1 MKRSTDRILTTFA
14 GSLVR
19 PPDLRDLV
27 LERDAGKSVDEAR
40 LEARVAEAVGQVV
53 RQQVDAGLDV
63 ISDGEMSK
71 PSFWTYLN
79 ERLTGF
85 DTYAPVGGRPAM
97 VDVLDFPELAARLYP
112 RGAQAL
118 QPVCTSPIAYRGQP
132 QLERDLRNFQAALES
147 VDYTE
152 AFLPAAT
159 PGMVA
164 YTQANQFY
172 PTIEAY
178 LDALA
183 DALRVEYTAIVD
195 AGFVLQLDAPDVP
208 IGRNVVFAGDGVDF
222 GARGIEEYRTRLELL
237 IAACNRALDGIPAE
251 RVRFHTCWGNWAGP
265 HHRDVP
271 LSDIID
277 IVLKVNAEAIYVEA
291 FNPRHEHEWKVWQTV
306 SLPPDKLL
314 IVGMIDTKTNYIE
327 HPDAIAER
335 LQRYARLVGRDRL
348 IAATDCGFGTTAA
361 RSTVVEEV
369 AWAKLRSLR
378 AGADLASELLWE
390 RAAASQPHS
399 S

>member
-27 LERDAGKSVDEAR
+27 LERDAGKPVDEAR
-40 LEARVAEAVGQVV
+40 LETRIGEAVRQVV

-63 ISDGEMSK
+63 VSDGEMSK

-85 DTYAPVGGRPAM
+85 DTRAPGAGRPAM
-97 VDVLDFPELAARLYP
+97 VDVLDFPELAARLNI
-112 RGAQAL
+112 RGAQAPL
-118 QPVCTSPIAYRGQP
+118 QPVCTGPIAYRGQP
-132 QLERDLRNFQAALES
+132 QLERDLHNFRTALES
-147 VDYTE
+147 VEYTE

-164 YTQANQFY
+164 YTQPNRFY
-172 PTIEAY
+172 PTVEAY

-183 DALRVEYTAIVD
+183 DALHVEYSAIVD
-195 AGFVLQLDAPDVP
+195 AGFLLQLDSPDIP

-222 GARGIEEYRTRLELL
+222 GARSIEEYRTRLELL
-237 IAACNRALDGIPAE
+237 IAACNRGLDGIPPD
-251 RVRFHTCWGNWAGP
+251 RVRFHACWGNWAGP
-265 HHRDVP
+265 HHHDVP
-271 LSDIID
+271 LADIVD

-291 FNPRHEHEWKVWQTV
+291 FNPRHEHEWKVWENV
-306 SLPPDKLL
+306 SLPSDKLL
-314 IVGMIDTKTNYIE
+314 ILGMIDTKTNYIE
-327 HPDAIAER
+327 HPEAIADR
-335 LQRYARLVGRDRL
+335 LERYARLVGQERL

-361 RSTVVEEV
+361 RSTVVEDV

-378 AGADLASELLWE
+378 AGADLASERLWT
-390 RAAASQPHS
+390 RVPV
-399 S
+399 

>member
-19 PPDLRDLV
+19 PSDLRDL
-27 LERDAGKSVDEAR
+27 LLQRDAGNAVDEAQ
-40 LEARVAEAVGQVV
+40 LEARITEAVGQAV
-53 RQQVDAGLDV
+53 RRQVDAGLDV

-71 PSFWTYLN
+71 PSFWTYLK

-85 DTYAPVGGRPAM
+85 DAHAPAGRVPM
-97 VDVLDFPELAARLYP
+97 VDVLDFPELAARLYLG
-112 RGAQAL
+112 GAQAAL
-118 QPVCTSPIAYRGQP
+118 QPVCTGPIVYSGQT
-132 QLERDLRNFQAALES
+132 QLERDLRNFQAALDS
-147 VDYTE
+147 VDYAE

-164 YTQANQFY
+164 YTQANQYY
-172 PTIEAY
+172 PTIEGY

-183 DALRVEYTAIVD
+183 DAMHVEYVAIVD
-195 AGFVLQLDAPDVP
+195 AGFLLQLDAPDVP

-222 GARGIEEYRTRLELL
+222 GSRGIEDYRTRLELL
-237 IAACNRALDGIPAE
+237 IAACNRALDGIPSE
-251 RVRFHTCWGNWAGP
+251 RVRFHACWGNWAGP

-271 LSDIID
+271 LADIVD

-291 FNPRHEHEWKVWQTV
+291 FNPRHEHEWKVWETV
-306 SLPPDKLL
+306 RLPPDKLL
-314 IVGMIDTKTNYIE
+314 IVGMIDTKTHYIE
-327 HPDAIAER
+327 HPEAIAER
-335 LQRYARLVGRDRL
+335 LERYARLVGRDRL

-361 RSTVVEEV
+361 RSTVVEDV

-378 AGADLASELLWE
+378 AGADLASDRLWG
-390 RAAASQPHS
+390 RVPA
-399 S
+399 